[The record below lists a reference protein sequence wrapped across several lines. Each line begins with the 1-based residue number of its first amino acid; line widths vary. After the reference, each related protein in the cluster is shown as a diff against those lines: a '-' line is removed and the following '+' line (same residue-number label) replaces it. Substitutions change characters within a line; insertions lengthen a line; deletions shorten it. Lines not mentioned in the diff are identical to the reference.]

1 MPCPP
6 ARAAIPFLPTR
17 LPLAVALV
25 LAVGGTAYAQAPE
38 PAAPLWPRLKY
49 ERALAEERSAG
60 QDGAAYVRAQRIEGS
75 PDDALILIG
84 DAEVRR
90 GGTVLRGD
98 RITYTRATDE
108 VKVEGNA
115 RVARDGAVFAGP
127 SLRFN
132 IDAQTGEMPQA
143 SYSYAPRRLR
153 GESRSLEFL
162 GEGKSRMTGA
172 RMTTCQPG
180 DEAWWVKAER
190 IDLDDRDRTATTSGM
205 RIVFQDVPIMAAPW
219 FAFPIG
225 DERKSGFLTPRMGV
239 SSTLGV
245 DVSLPYYFNLAPNY
259 DYTLTPRLM
268 TKRGLMVGNEFRYL
282 LPTSN
287 GKLLYDVLPHDRE
300 TGEKRDAVSLQTQY
314 SSPIG
319 LSAGINYN
327 RVSDDKFLTDFSTN
341 IISSS
346 QTVLPQE
353 AFVAFGKVY
362 WNTSLRVTKNQTLT
376 LPGVPFAK
384 PYEREP
390 QATLTGY
397 LADWNGLELRSGL
410 DSTRF
415 VHPNLP
421 NGTRTIAGASAAYP
435 YLRPGWFV
443 IPKASYMAT
452 WYSVDPGVYSK
463 LATSA
468 SRYLPIASLDSG
480 MIFERNT
487 SWFDRGVTQTLEPRL
502 YYAYIPYRDQSALP
516 NFDSALSDFNFAQ
529 LFTENVYSGYDRI
542 GDANQLSA
550 TVTTRLLDDSTG
562 EEWVRAAIGQR
573 YYFSPQQ
580 VTLPGIPARAGD
592 STDLL
597 FGVTARVGRQWTTD
611 ISAQYSTQFNQWV
624 RNFAGVRWQPRPASV
639 VGVYYRYQKQPG
651 SQLDQIDATI
661 QWPIT
666 NKLYAVGRYNY
677 SLLVNKPIE
686 ALAGF
691 EYKADCWVFRAV
703 AQRFTTS
710 AQTQTSSFYV
720 QLELNGLGGLG
731 VSPLETLRRNI
742 PGYQTLNPLPENQ
755 GRYQFYE

>member
-6 ARAAIPFLPTR
+6 ARAAFPSLPTR
-17 LPLAVALV
+17 LPLAAALA
-25 LAVGGTAYAQAPE
+25 LAFGPGAQAQSAE
-38 PAAPLWPRLKY
+38 PPVPLWPRLKY
-49 ERALAEERSAG
+49 ERALSEER
-60 QDGAAYVRAQRIEGS
+60 GAAEHAAAYARAQRIEGS
-75 PDDALILIG
+75 PDDTLVLLG

-108 VKVEGNA
+108 VEVEGQA
-115 RVARDGAVFAGP
+115 RVARDGAVFTGP
-127 SLRFN
+127 SLRFRV
-132 IDAQTGEMPQA
+132 DAQTGTMPEA
-143 SYSYAPRRLR
+143 NYSYAPRRLR

-162 GEGKSRMTGA
+162 GEGRARMEGA

-180 DEAWWVKAER
+180 DEAWWVQAER
-190 IDLDDRDRTATTSGM
+190 IDIDDLDRTATTSAM
-205 RIVFQDVPIMAAPW
+205 RIYFHDLPIMAAPW
-219 FAFPIG
+219 FSFPIG
-225 DERKSGFLTPRMGV
+225 DQRKSGFLTPRMGL
-239 SSTLGV
+239 SSTLGL
-245 DVSLPYYFNLAPNY
+245 DVSAPYYFNLAPNY

-268 TKRGLMVGNEFRYL
+268 TKRGVMLGNEFRYL
-282 LPTSN
+282 DPSFK
-287 GKLLYDVLPHDRE
+287 GKLIYDVIPYDRV
-300 TGEKRDAVSLQTQY
+300 TGDSRDAISLQHEY
-314 SSPIG
+314 ASSFG
-319 LSAGINYN
+319 LAAGINYN

-341 IISSS
+341 IIASS
-346 QTVLPQE
+346 QTVLPQD
-353 AFVAFGKVY
+353 AFVSFSKPF
-362 WNTSLRVTKNQTLT
+362 WNTALRVTKNQTLT

-390 QATLTGY
+390 QATVNGY
-397 LADWNGLELRSGL
+397 LADWYGLELRTGL
-410 DSTRF
+410 DTTRF
-415 VHPNLP
+415 VHPTLP
-421 NGTRTIAGASAAYP
+421 QGTRTIAGGSVSYP
-435 YLRPGWFV
+435 YLRSGWFV
-443 IPKASYMAT
+443 VPKAAYMAT
-452 WYSVDPGVYSK
+452 WYSVDPGRDPA
-463 LATSA
+463 LATNA

-480 MIFERNT
+480 LIFERGA
-487 SWFDRGVTQTLEPRL
+487 SWFGRSTTQTLEPRL
-502 YYAYIPYRDQSALP
+502 YYAYIPYRDQSNLP

-550 TVTTRLLDDSTG
+550 TVTTRLLDDATG

-573 YYFSPQQ
+573 YYFSQQQ

-597 FGVTARVGRQWTTD
+597 FSVSARIAREWTADV
-611 ISAQYSTQFNQWV
+611 SAQYSTQFNQWV

-639 VGVYYRYQKQPG
+639 VGVYYRYQNQPG
-651 SQLDQIDATI
+651 SELKQIDATI

-666 NKLYAVGRYNY
+666 KQLYAVGRYNY
-677 SLLVNKPIE
+677 SILASKPIE

-703 AQRFTTS
+703 AQRYTTS

-742 PGYQTLNPLPENQ
+742 PGYQILNPLADEP

>member
-1 MPCPP
+1 MPRPP
-6 ARAAIPFLPTR
+6 ARAALHFPPTR
-17 LPLAVALV
+17 LPLAAAVALA
-25 LAVGGTAYAQAPE
+25 LGSAAHAQAPE

-49 ERALAEERSAG
+49 ERALTEERGAG
-60 QDGAAYVRAQRIEGS
+60 EGGAAYARAQRIEGS
-75 PDDALILIG
+75 PDEALILIG

-115 RVARDGAVFAGP
+115 RVSRDGAVFTGP

-143 SYSYAPRRLR
+143 NYSYAPRRLR
-153 GESRSLEFL
+153 GESQMLEFL
-162 GEGKSRMTGA
+162 GEGKSRMEGA

-180 DEAWWVKAER
+180 NEAWWVQAER
-190 IDLDDRDRTATTSGM
+190 LDIDDLDRTATTSGM
-205 RIVFQDVPIMAAPW
+205 RIIFQDVPIMAAPW
-219 FAFPIG
+219 FTFPIG
-225 DERKSGFLTPRMGV
+225 NDRKSGFLTPRMGV
-239 SSTLGV
+239 SSTLGL
-245 DVSLPYYFNLAPNY
+245 DVSAPYYFNLAPNY
-259 DYTLTPRLM
+259 DYTLTPRVM
-268 TKRGLMVGNEFRYL
+268 SKRGVMLGNEFRYL
-282 LPTSN
+282 VPGSN
-287 GKLLYDVLPHDRE
+287 GKLLYDVIPYDRE
-300 TGEKRDAVSLQTQY
+300 TGEKRDAISLQSQY
-314 SSPIG
+314 SSPTG

-341 IISSS
+341 IIASS
-346 QTVLPQE
+346 QTVLPQD
-353 AFVAFGKVY
+353 AYVSFAKPF
-362 WNTSLRVTKNQTLT
+362 WNTALRVTKNQTLT

-390 QATLTGY
+390 QATINGY
-397 LADWNGLELRSGL
+397 VADWNGLELRTGV
-410 DSTRF
+410 DTTRF
-415 VHPNLP
+415 VHPSLP
-421 NGTRTIAGASAAYP
+421 TGTRTIAGGSVAYP

-443 IPKASYMAT
+443 VPKAAYMAT
-452 WYSVDPGVYSK
+452 WYSVDPGVDPK

-468 SRYLPIASLDSG
+468 SRYLPITSVDSG

-487 SWFDRGVTQTLEPRL
+487 AWFERSVTQTLEPRL
-502 YYAYIPYRDQSALP
+502 YYAYIPYRDQSNLP
-516 NFDSALSDFNFAQ
+516 NFDSALADFNFAQ

-550 TVTTRLLDDSTG
+550 TLTTRLLDDSTG

-573 YYFSPQQ
+573 YYFSQQQ

-597 FGVTARVGRQWTTD
+597 FSISARIARQWTAD
-611 ISAQYSTQFNQWV
+611 LSAQYSTQFNQWV

-651 SQLDQIDATI
+651 SQLDQVDATI

-666 NKLYAVGRYNY
+666 DNLYAVGRYNY
-677 SLLVNKPIE
+677 SLLTNKSIE

-703 AQRFTTS
+703 AQRYTTS

-742 PGYQTLNPLPENQ
+742 PGYQILNPMPENQ